1 MASPV
6 EWAKAFARQA
16 RADFATWQAL
26 QSVSVVPPCHELLF
40 LQMACEKL
48 TKAHLFHKGS
58 DSPKILTSHAHT
70 AKHLPTIIGRCL
82 ADFGQSPKAIRKIQK
97 HVKHIA
103 QEIELLSPSVDRN
116 DQRRDNCEYPWEAHD
131 GSVYSPLDWTFQPV
145 HLLTQPAGRTFLK
158 IVKHAIDQLA

>member
-70 AKHLPTIIGRCL
+70 AKQLPTII
-82 ADFGQSPKAIRKIQK
+82 
-97 HVKHIA
+97 
-103 QEIELLSPSVDRN
+103 
-116 DQRRDNCEYPWEAHD
+116 
-131 GSVYSPLDWTFQPV
+131 SPLDWTFQPE

-158 IVKHAIDQLA
+158 IVKQAINQLA